1 MSKASKIDKAAADM
15 TTNAAPG
22 SQRSMWAETWRRFK
36 KNKLAMVGLSFL
48 MLLVVIA
55 VATLVI
61 DFVTGKEIY
70 NNFVIKQDL
79 RGRLEA
85 PSLAHWFG
93 KDEFGRDMFY
103 RILWG
108 IRYSLFMGTIAIA
121 ISCVVGGSIGAIA
134 GYYGGKVDNFIM
146 RFMDILL
153 AIPSMLLAIAIVAAL
168 GTSLV
173 NVLMAIA
180 ISYIPTFA
188 RTARA
193 PVLTLKDQ
201 EFVEAGKAVGA
212 SDARIIFKYIIPN
225 SLAPIIVQV
234 TLGVA
239 GAILSI
245 AGLSFLGLGIQP
257 PTPEW
262 GAMLSNARTY
272 IRDSWHITVIPGMA
286 IMLTILALNVI
297 GDGLRD
303 ALDPKLKN

>member
-1 MSKASKIDKAAADM
+1 MAKINK
-15 TTNAAPG
+15 NAAG
-22 SQRSMWAETWRRFK
+22 ADVQRSMMQETWRRFK
-36 KNKLAMVGLSFL
+36 KNKLAMCGLVF
-48 MLLVVIA
+48 LLVLVVLA
-55 VATLVI
+55 LSTLVI
-61 DFVTGKEIY
+61 DFVTGKQIY
-70 NNFVIKQDL
+70 TDYVIKQDL

-85 PSLAHWFG
+85 PSAAHWFG
-93 KDEFGRDMFY
+93 KDEFGRDMLF
-103 RILWG
+103 RVIWG

-134 GYYGGKVDNFIM
+134 GYYGGKIDNVIM

-193 PVLTLKDQ
+193 PVLTIKNQ

-272 IRDSWHITVIPGMA
+272 IRDSWHITVIPGAA

>member
-1 MSKASKIDKAAADM
+1 MAKRNK
-15 TTNAAPG
+15 NAAG
-22 SQRSMWAETWRRFK
+22 TADIQRSMWQETWRRFK
-36 KNKLAMVGLSFL
+36 KNKLAMVGLCFL
-48 MLLVVIA
+48 LALVVLA
-55 VATLVI
+55 LGTLVI
-61 DFVTGKEIY
+61 DAVTGKQIY
-70 NNFVIKQDL
+70 TDYVIKQDL

-85 PSLAHWFG
+85 PSAAHWFG
-93 KDEFGRDMFY
+93 KDEFGRDMLF
-103 RILWG
+103 RVIWG

-134 GYYGGKVDNFIM
+134 GYYGGKIDNVIM

-193 PVLTLKDQ
+193 PVLTIKNQ

-272 IRDSWHITVIPGMA
+272 IRDSWHITVIPGAA

>member
-1 MSKASKIDKAAADM
+1 MSRAEKIDKMAADL
-15 TTNAAPG
+15 TNTAAPEKKK
-22 SQRSMWAETWRRFK
+22 SQLQEIWHRFK
-36 KNKLAMVGLSFL
+36 KNKLAMVGLVIL
-48 MLLVVIA
+48 IVLVVIA
-55 VATLVI
+55 LATLVI
-61 DFVTGKEIY
+61 DFATGKEIY
-70 NNFVIKQDL
+70 NNYVIKQDL
-79 RGRLEA
+79 RGRLEP
-85 PSLAHWFG
+85 PSAAHWFG
-93 KDEFGRDMFY
+93 KDEFGRDMFF
-103 RILWG
+103 RMLWG
-108 IRYSLFMGTIAIA
+108 IRYSLFMAAIAIG

-134 GYYGGKVDNFIM
+134 GYYGGKVDNIIM

-173 NVLMAIA
+173 NVLVAIA

-234 TLGVA
+234 TLGIA

-262 GAMLSNARTY
+262 GSMLSNARTY
-272 IRDSWHITVIPGMA
+272 MRDSWHVTVIPGLG